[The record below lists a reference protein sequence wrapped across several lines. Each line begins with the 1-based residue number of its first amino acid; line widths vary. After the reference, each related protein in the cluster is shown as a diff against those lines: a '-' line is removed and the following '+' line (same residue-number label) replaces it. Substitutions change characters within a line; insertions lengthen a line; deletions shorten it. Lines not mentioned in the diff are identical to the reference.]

1 MRSHALTA
9 FVGPSSPFYLPL
21 MHSELLADQ
30 DRCVRLHEAFFDPEL
45 LKYATLRS
53 MAGACA
59 EKSVQASSVR
69 LKLE

>member
-1 MRSHALTA
+1 
-9 FVGPSSPFYLPL
+9 

-30 DRCVRLHEAFFDPEL
+30 DRRVRLHEAFFDPEL

-59 EKSVQASSVR
+59 EKSVQAATQ
-69 LKLE
+69 